1 MDLGLS
7 GRTALVTG
15 ASRGIGRGI
24 AEALAAEGCHLELV
38 ARNAEML
45 EELAGSLAGEHGVR
59 ARAYAYDLAEPANQK
74 AVVAAC
80 GHADIVVNNAG
91 ATQPGEIDEVD
102 EDAWMD
108 GWRLKVF
115 GYINMT
121 RHYWRIMKAR
131 GSGVIVNI
139 VGDSGERPVAAVIS
153 SSTANAA
160 LIAFTRALGGRSPQ
174 FGFRVV
180 GVNPAAIETDRVYW
194 YMRARAERTLGS
206 AERWPELLGDL
217 PFGRMGAPKDIGAMV
232 AFLAS
237 DRASYI
243 SGCIM
248 SVDGGRAARP

>member
-1 MDLGLS
+1 MNLGLS

-24 AEALAAEGCHLELV
+24 ADALAAEGCHLELV

-45 EELAGSLAGEHGVR
+45 QSLAESLAGEHGVR
-59 ARAYAYDLAEPANQK
+59 ARAYALDLGEPANQK
-74 AVVAAC
+74 TVVAAC

-102 EDAWMD
+102 EDAWME
-108 GWRLKVF
+108 GWQLKVF

-131 GSGVIVNI
+131 GSGVIVNL
-139 VGDSGERPVAAVIS
+139 VGDSGERPVATVIS

-160 LIAFTRALGGRSPQ
+160 LIAFTRALGGRSPR

-180 GVNPAAIETDRVYW
+180 GVNPAGIETDRVYW

-206 AERWPELLGDL
+206 ADRWPELLGDL

-237 DRASYI
+237 DQASYI